1 MNKHIA
7 LIILDGWGIGKADN
21 TNAIHL
27 ANTPVFDSLL
37 SNYPNINITASGL
50 DVGLPVGQMGNSE
63 VGHLNIGAGRIV
75 NQSLTK
81 IDNMVKNNELSNSNE
96 IASLVKDSNNIHV
109 MGLLS
114 DGGIHSHIN
123 HIINIINVVKEQ
135 GKKVFFH
142 AFSDGRD
149 VSQKS
154 FKKFS
159 NLLKEEGIEI
169 STISGRFFAMDR
181 DQRWDRTESALNN
194 MTQHSGNSFTN
205 IDEYVDQQYNDGHT
219 DEFIQPGFNSTI
231 ESTIQSG
238 DGIIFANF
246 RPDRARQLSHMLVG
260 SKIYN
265 HTNEQQLEV
274 KLLTLAKYD
283 GIETPVIVK
292 TEKMLHLLGDV
303 LAENN
308 LSQLRAAE
316 TEKYPH
322 VTFFFDGGV
331 EVNLNKMKKL
341 MVDSPKVLT
350 YDLQPEMSAKELTTK
365 VINEIEN
372 FDVSI
377 INYANADMV
386 GHTGKMD
393 ETIKAVEAVDTQLG
407 LLLKK
412 IEDLGGTAIITADHG
427 NADHV
432 LSESGEVITK
442 HSTNDVPLIITS
454 NDYEFI
460 TTNGKLADIAPTMLK
475 MLSIEVPTEMNGNIL
490 IKKRDN

>member
-1 MNKHIA
+1 
-7 LIILDGWGIGKADN
+7 
-21 TNAIHL
+21 
-27 ANTPVFDSLL
+27 
-37 SNYPNINITASGL
+37 
-50 DVGLPVGQMGNSE
+50 
-63 VGHLNIGAGRIV
+63 
-75 NQSLTK
+75 
-81 IDNMVKNNELSNSNE
+81 
-96 IASLVKDSNNIHV
+96 
-109 MGLLS
+109 
-114 DGGIHSHIN
+114 
-123 HIINIINVVKEQ
+123 
-135 GKKVFFH
+135 
-142 AFSDGRD
+142 
-149 VSQKS
+149 
-154 FKKFS
+154 
-159 NLLKEEGIEI
+159 
-169 STISGRFFAMDR
+169 
-181 DQRWDRTESALNN
+181 

-393 ETIKAVEAVDTQLG
+393 ETIKAVETVDTQLG